1 MAFGETIEQVGEF
14 AEQALEIMRAK
25 DIPPAPLNYSVWYS
39 YVSDGDPML
48 KSAVNQLLENDN
60 DVSADTTAELYDRF
74 LNQAD
79 NSQLVEETAEK
90 MGAELKDVSGYI
102 GDAKS
107 DFSGFHA
114 AVKAGLKDFTNAK
127 DIYAIQTTMQNLVVE
142 ARNVQA
148 CNQDLQDKLIR
159 SSVEIE
165 KLQSNLQ
172 SAQKESLTDGLTG
185 ISNRKMF
192 DTMLT
197 RSIEKSTK
205 DASTFCL
212 VMCDIDFFKKFND
225 TYGHQI
231 GDHVLKLVAN
241 VLHENVKGSDLAAR
255 YGGEEFVIILPNT
268 EINAAY
274 SLVEKIRKTIASRT
288 VRSRQ
293 RKIDYGTVTLSLGI
307 AQYSTGDDSETLI
320 GRADAALYTAK
331 NTGRNRTVLESEVES
346 AKA

>member
-1 MAFGETIEQVGEF
+1 MAFGETIEQAGEF
-14 AEQALEIMRAK
+14 SERALEIMRSK

-39 YVSDGDPML
+39 YVSDGDPKL

-60 DVSADTTAELYDRF
+60 NLSADTTAELYDRF
-74 LNQAD
+74 LNQPD
-79 NSQLVEETAEK
+79 SSHLVEETAEK
-90 MGAELKDVSGYI
+90 MGAELNDVSGYI
-102 GDAKS
+102 GVAKS
-107 DFSGFHA
+107 DFSNFHT
-114 AVKAGLKDFTNAK
+114 AVKDGLKDFTNAK
-127 DIYAIQTTMQNLVVE
+127 DIYGIQTSMQKLVVE

-185 ISNRKMF
+185 IANRKMF
-192 DTMLT
+192 DTMLART
-197 RSIEKSTK
+197 IEKSAK
-205 DASTFCL
+205 DASAFCL

-268 EINAAY
+268 EINDAY

-307 AQYSTGDDSETLI
+307 AQYSSGDDHETLI
-320 GRADAALYTAK
+320 NRADAALYTAK
-331 NTGRNRTVLESEVES
+331 NTGRNRTVLESELE
-346 AKA
+346 